1 MLCKP
6 IAITLDPTSAAPVG
20 STVSMSITYAR
31 PVECVSRCA
40 RDSRAHEDE
49 KSPWCRSKQSS
60 ASWRFAQV
68 EWLALTG
75 GHIASPSHLHRIT
88 CARER
93 AGGAM
98 QVRGVIEQGCV
109 RGPVCT
115 RKSFSKRRL
124 RAIRDRKTR
133 GDVCVAYDFKG
144 ATSRHFSAARNPA
157 PRGDDH
163 QAIVRIGAV
172 AGLRCSTATTPRPRR
187 QPGSGQRR
195 RCARDPARQRPS
207 RRRCTASRRRR

>member
-49 KSPWCRSKQSS
+49 KSPWCRSKQLT
-60 ASWRFAQV
+60 ASWRFALVQR
-68 EWLALTG
+68 LALAG

-93 AGGAM
+93 AGGTM

-109 RGPVCT
+109 RGAVCT
-115 RKSFSKRRL
+115 RKSFNNRRL

-133 GDVCVAYDFKG
+133 GDVYVACDFRG
-144 ATSRHFSAARNPA
+144 ATSRHFSAAPNPA
-157 PRGDDH
+157 PHGDDGH
-163 QAIVRIGAV
+163 TIVRIGTV
-172 AGLRCSTATTPRPRR
+172 GGFRRSTGTTPRPRR
-187 QPGSGQRR
+187 QRGSGQRR